1 MANLPRLGFIGLGR
15 MGAPMC
21 GRLLDAGYAITVFDV
36 RVESMEGVLAK
47 GAVAASSPAEVVL
60 ASDVIITIVPDPPAV
75 EAVMDGEL
83 GVLSAL
89 GAGQILLEMTTS
101 APLLTRR
108 LADDVKERGAR
119 ILDAPVSGGVR
130 GAESGKLAVMVGG
143 DAALFEECR
152 PIFEQVGSYI
162 VHAGPN
168 PGDGHT
174 AKLMNNLLSVA
185 GLLASAEVL
194 ALGMRAGLDPER
206 LTDIINH
213 STGRTYSTE
222 IKFPRDVF
230 SGTYN
235 AGFTVAQYL
244 KDVNLA
250 QDLADALRVPIPM
263 GALAKQLWL
272 SIISRDGPDIDHT
285 AAVRSVARLAGL
297 EDEALTPR
305 GG

>member
-1 MANLPRLGFIGLGR
+1 MCERLI
-15 MGAPMC
+15 
-21 GRLLDAGYAITVFDV
+21 DAGYPVTVFDI
-36 RVESMEGVLAK
+36 REESTEGARAK
-47 GAVAASSPAEVVL
+47 GAQVGSSPADVTM

-75 EAVMDGEL
+75 EKVMDGEV
-83 GVLSAL
+83 GVLSAI

-108 LADDVKERGAR
+108 LAQDIAERGAR

-143 DAALFEECR
+143 DADLFEECR
-152 PIFEQVGSYI
+152 PIFEQIGSYI

-174 AKLMNNLLSVA
+174 AKIMNNMLSVA

-194 ALGMRAGLDPER
+194 ALGVRAGLDPER

-213 STGRTYSTE
+213 STGKTYSTE
-222 IKFPRDVF
+222 VKFPRDVF
-230 SGTYN
+230 TGTYS

-244 KDVNLA
+244 KDLNLA
-250 QDLADALRVPIPM
+250 GDLADALRVPIPM

-272 SIISRDGPDIDHT
+272 SIIGRDGPDIDHT

-297 EDEALTPR
+297 PDEAIQSQ
-305 GG
+305 